1 MSTARLEELLTKA
14 IDAPD
19 DGRLFSQVVRE
30 SLAVLPVS
38 PWRLVERLGVNR
50 LRVEEWKAGRQ
61 LPDVPGRLAVY
72 DLIMGA
78 MPAPARAED
87 VESPP
92 AEPVDGRRKRGR
104 GKR

>member
-1 MSTARLEELLTKA
+1 MNTARLEDLLTRA

-50 LRVEEWKAGRQ
+50 LRIEEWKAGRQ
-61 LPDVPGRLAVY
+61 LPDVAGRLAVY

-78 MPAPARAED
+78 MPVR
-87 VESPP
+87 ESASEAPP